1 MTVLKSPELAHDVQD
16 DAFHEIQ
23 LNGKQLVFLF
33 MVATVVSVVVFLCGV
48 FVGRG
53 VRAER
58 AATVAEVSAVTSVT
72 TPDVVAPQ
80 EAAPAPAGSDPSAAA
95 PPPAVDELSY
105 FNRLGKEGQPEENL
119 RAAVEKPAGRPTAA
133 APNEKPGREAAPAT
147 QDVPVARATRAPG
160 PSAPAPNATGRSH
173 QPAVNAASADPAFAE
188 PAATGFTLQITAL
201 KERGEAES
209 VARRWS
215 AKGYAAYV
223 VAPAAGSPSVYR
235 VRIGKY
241 KTRREAEAIAAK
253 LQKEEQLKPWI
264 TR

>member
-1 MTVLKSPELAHDVQD
+1 MTVLKSPALAHHVQD

-33 MVATVVSVVVFLCGV
+33 MVVTVWSAVIFLSGV

-53 VRAER
+53 VRTER
-58 AATVAEVSAVTSVT
+58 AATLAEVDTAAPVT

-80 EAAPAPAGSDPSAAA
+80 EAAPAPAGSDPTAAA

-105 FNRLGKEGQPEENL
+105 FSRLEKDGQPQETL
-119 RAAVEKPAGRPTAA
+119 KPAPERLDKP
-133 APNEKPGREAAPAT
+133 APEKPGRAAAPSAAKPARET
-147 QDVPVARATRAPG
+147 PPPSEKAPVD
-160 PSAPAPNATGRSH
+160 
-173 QPAVNAASADPAFAE
+173 AALADPAGS
-188 PAATGFTLQITAL
+188 GFTLQITAL

-209 VARRWS
+209 VAKRWS

-223 VAPAAGSPSVYR
+223 LAPAAGAPSVYR
-235 VRIGKY
+235 VRIGRY
-241 KTRREAEAIAAK
+241 KTRREAETIAAK

>member
-1 MTVLKSPELAHDVQD
+1 MTVLKSPDLAHHVQD

-33 MVATVVSVVVFLCGV
+33 MVVTVASVVVFLCGV

-53 VRAER
+53 VRTER
-58 AATVAEVSAVTSVT
+58 AATVAEVSAVTPVT
-72 TPDVVAPQ
+72 TPDVVAPRD
-80 EAAPAPAGSDPSAAA
+80 AGPAPAGSDPTAAA

-119 RAAVEKPAGRPTAA
+119 KAAAEKPAGQPTGA
-133 APNEKPGREAAPAT
+133 APTEKPGSE
-147 QDVPVARATRAPG
+147 V
-160 PSAPAPNATGRSH
+160 APAPARAATPPAPASSATGRNQ
-173 QPAVNAASADPAFAE
+173 QPAVSAPPADPALAE

-223 VAPAAGSPSVYR
+223 VAPAAGSPPVYR